1 MWSGRRFRGSISG
14 VRLAPLKLGPLV
26 VGSPAVQAALSGYS
40 DLAMRR
46 VARAHGARYALHE
59 VVLDRAVVTR
69 GKLQREIL
77 DVPVDDHPVGG
88 QIMGS
93 DPAGFGPA
101 ARLMADAGYDVID
114 LNFGCPVPKVLGRC
128 RGGYLLSTPDTALRM
143 VDEVLQA
150 LGGDRPVTVK
160 MRRGLDLSGDAERA
174 FFTIL
179 DGAFARGVAAVTVHP
194 RTVVQRYEGPSDWSF
209 LARVK
214 AHVGERTVL
223 GSGDLFGPHDVLRML
238 DETGVDGVTVARGC
252 IGNPFVF
259 RQVEELLAGREP
271 TAPSLGEQRAAIEL
285 HLREATAL
293 YGAKGGTRAR
303 THAIKYAA
311 LHPEPLAARDAFVAT
326 RTQADLEAALDVLYP
341 ADRAGER
348 AADVASL
355 SSSAQGVRSCGIG
368 PSSLS

>member
-1 MWSGRRFRGSISG
+1 MESGSVLR
-14 VRLAPLKLGPLV
+14 LGPLTI
-26 VGSPAVQAALSGYS
+26 GSPAVQAALSGYS

-59 VVLDRAVVTR
+59 VVLDRAVTTK

-101 ARLMADAGYDVID
+101 ARLMAEAGYDVID

-128 RGGYLLSTPDTALRM
+128 RGGYLLSTPETALRM
-143 VDEVLQA
+143 VDEVLGA
-150 LGGDRPVTVK
+150 VGGERPVTVK
-160 MRRGLDLSGDAERA
+160 MRRGLDLSVESERA

-179 DGAFARGVAAVTVHP
+179 DGAFERGVAAVTVHP

-223 GSGDLFGPHDVLRML
+223 GSGDLFGPHDVVRML
-238 DETGVDGVTVARGC
+238 AETGVDGVTVARGC

-271 TAPSLGEQRAAIEL
+271 TAPSLGEQRAAIEM

-293 YGAKGGTRAR
+293 YGARGATRAR

-311 LHPEPLAARDAFVAT
+311 LHPESVAARDAFVGT
-326 RTQADLEAALDVLYP
+326 RTEAELRAVLDAMYP
-341 ADRAGER
+341 LDRAHER
-348 AADVASL
+348 AEDVAGLSSAAQEVKSCGVGPSSGRSDPASL
-355 SSSAQGVRSCGIG
+355 S
-368 PSSLS
+368 